1 MLSALWR
8 LMRFDKPIGIFL
20 LLWPTYWALWLANG
34 GLPSLQNVL
43 VFTLGTV
50 LMRAAGCVINDI
62 ADREFDGKVTR
73 LSIYEACIMS
83 KVDESYLWCKRVCK
97 KSKSSFVPAFGLVDH
112 HRRNA
117 MYALYAFARV
127 SDDLADDGYSTN
139 SQDTNS
145 GIQFANLN
153 VQSKAAILDAWRQR
167 LEKALGLPAATGS
180 NEKTDQLEQT
190 SISQQAIASYEPL
203 WPALADS
210 TNRFSIPS
218 QYLTEIIDGVA
229 MDLEPKQPE
238 TMAELRDYC
247 YLVASAVG
255 LACTYIWK
263 ESDEVD
269 VEAAVE
275 CGIAFQLTNILRDV
289 REDAQQNR
297 IYLPKELFE
306 KHEVDENSWF
316 AQKPSGGW
324 QAMMQE
330 VASEAD
336 RLYMSGWKTIR
347 NLENNSQRMFS
358 LMWRGYHDLLHVVHR
373 DLELTWNRPSKAK
386 LGMKDKLFLLGSHY
400 VGPLYKSLPCP
411 TVSES

>member
-1 MLSALWR
+1 MS
-8 LMRFDKPIGIFL
+8 
-20 LLWPTYWALWLANG
+20 
-34 GLPSLQNVL
+34 
-43 VFTLGTV
+43 
-50 LMRAAGCVINDI
+50 
-62 ADREFDGKVTR
+62 EF
-73 LSIYEACIMS
+73 
-83 KVDESYLWCKRVCK
+83 DESYLWCKRICK

-127 SDDLADDGYSTN
+127 SDDLADDGYSAT
-139 SQDTNS
+139 SPDTNS
-145 GIQFANLN
+145 GNQIADLN
-153 VQSKAAILDAWRQR
+153 GHSKAELLAAWRRR
-167 LEKALGLPAATGS
+167 LGKALRLPDATVS
-180 NEKTDQLEQT
+180 NKETDQLEQT
-190 SISQQAIASYEPL
+190 SISQQAIATYEPL
-203 WPALADS
+203 WPALTDS
-210 TNRFSIPS
+210 ANRFSIPE

-229 MDLEPKQPE
+229 MDLAPKQPE

-297 IYLPKELFE
+297 IYLPKELFG
-306 KHEVDENSWF
+306 KHKVDEKSWL
-316 AQKPSGGW
+316 AQEPSGDW
-324 QAMMQE
+324 RAMMEE

-347 NLENNSQRMFS
+347 NLESNSQRMFS
-358 LMWRGYHDLLHVVHR
+358 LMWRGYHDLLHIVHR
-373 DLELTWNRPSKAK
+373 DLELTWKRPSKAK

-411 TVSES
+411 TVSEG